1 MVSYDEVGTRK
12 KIKRR
17 ALLVTSTF
25 YIVLF
30 GLLIL
35 GYQEN
40 IVDLFPD
47 FIMEWFDTLF
57 KMDSTPAESAPQANG
72 SFIRK
77 YF

>member
-1 MVSYDEVGTRK
+1 MVTYNEAGTNK

-25 YIVLF
+25 YLVLF

-47 FIMEWFDTLF
+47 FIMEWFDKIFQMNT
-57 KMDSTPAESAPQANG
+57 TPVESAPQANG
-72 SFIRK
+72 SFI
-77 YF
+77 

>member
-1 MVSYDEVGTRK
+1 MITYNEAATSK

-25 YIVLF
+25 YLILF

-40 IVDLFPD
+40 IVDFFPD
-47 FIMEWFDTLF
+47 FIMEWFDKIF
-57 KMDSTPAESAPQANG
+57 QMDTTPAQSAPQANG
-72 SFIRK
+72 SFI
-77 YF
+77 

>member
-1 MVSYDEVGTRK
+1 MVSYDEVGASK

-40 IVDLFPD
+40 IVDYFPD
-47 FIMEWFDTLF
+47 FIMEWLDTIF
-57 KMDSTPAESAPQANG
+57 KMNTTPVESAPQANG
-72 SFIRK
+72 SFI
-77 YF
+77 

>member
-1 MVSYDEVGTRK
+1 MVSYDEAGTSK

-25 YIVLF
+25 YFLLF
-30 GLLIL
+30 GLLIF

-47 FIMEWFDTLF
+47 FIMEWLDTLF
-57 KMDSTPAESAPQANG
+57 KMNTTPVEAAPQANG
-72 SFIRK
+72 SFI
-77 YF
+77 

>member
-1 MVSYDEVGTRK
+1 MVSYDEVGTSK

-40 IVDLFPD
+40 IVDYFPD
-47 FIMEWFDTLF
+47 FIMEWFDTIF
-57 KMDSTPAESAPQANG
+57 KMETKPVESAPQANG
-72 SFIRK
+72 SFI
-77 YF
+77 

>member
-1 MVSYDEVGTRK
+1 MVSYDEIGTSR

-40 IVDLFPD
+40 IVDYFPD
-47 FIMEWFDTLF
+47 FIMEWLDTIF
-57 KMDSTPAESAPQANG
+57 KMNTTPVESAPQANG
-72 SFIRK
+72 SFI
-77 YF
+77 

>member
-1 MVSYDEVGTRK
+1 MVSYDEIGTSK

-25 YIVLF
+25 YLVLF

-40 IVDLFPD
+40 IVEYFPD
-47 FIMEWFDTLF
+47 FIMEWLDTIF
-57 KMDSTPAESAPQANG
+57 KMDTTPVESAPQANG
-72 SFIRK
+72 SFI
-77 YF
+77 